1 MLTALGPQLNKRC
14 STPAG
19 ALLGREKA
27 FLASVS
33 AFMPQIGTHGTTQ
46 EDHSKAAVLPTT
58 VASQSLLLSPVL
70 CVFMYTFMPGLL

>member
-27 FLASVS
+27 FLASAS
-33 AFMPQIGTHGTTQ
+33 AFMPQIGTHGTTL
-46 EDHSKAAVLPTT
+46 EGHCKAAVLLTI
-58 VASQSLLLSPVL
+58 VASQSPLLSPEL
-70 CVFMYTFMPGLL
+70 CVFMYTFMPELL

>member
-46 EDHSKAAVLPTT
+46 EGHSKAVLLTT

-70 CVFMYTFMPGLL
+70 YVFMYTLMPGLL